1 MKFKFPD
8 AKQLGQQCAASVWQA
23 RSEAEWFA
31 FLFLFYLLTPVACQT
46 FCLTLFGT
54 FFVRIFWAVV
64 SNFVQPE
71 SIVFYAWFSGLLSN
85 ENLHNMTSFFK
96 WSRCFITLE
105 HRHFLR
111 EEAFCFASSL
121 AFSPLR
127 ARKPL
132 GSGVVFSP
140 LNMESFTINLYRQL
154 QPFLHTESILIPG
167 LYLESF

>member
-71 SIVFYAWFSGLLSN
+71 SIVFYAWFSALLSN
-85 ENLHNMTSFFK
+85 KNLHNMTSFLK

-105 HRHFLR
+105 HRYFLR
-111 EEAFCFASSL
+111 AYEQALGEVAFCFASSPVS
-121 AFSPLR
+121 SPHSFESEK
-127 ARKPL
+127 ASGFWGSFFPL
-132 GSGVVFSP
+132 KYGIF
-140 LNMESFTINLYRQL
+140 YD
-154 QPFLHTESILIPG
+154 
-167 LYLESF
+167 